1 MSKANAKA
9 SGTTAE
15 ETAKTAATTG
25 TVAGTPA
32 LVFPGQATQA
42 GDDFH
47 GQGGLYTM
55 KDGVRV
61 RVEQTLQ
68 AATETTKERT

>member
-9 SGTTAE
+9 SDTTAE

-42 GDDFH
+42 ADDFH

-61 RVEQTLQ
+61 RVEQTLD
-68 AATETTKERT
+68 APTEATKEQA